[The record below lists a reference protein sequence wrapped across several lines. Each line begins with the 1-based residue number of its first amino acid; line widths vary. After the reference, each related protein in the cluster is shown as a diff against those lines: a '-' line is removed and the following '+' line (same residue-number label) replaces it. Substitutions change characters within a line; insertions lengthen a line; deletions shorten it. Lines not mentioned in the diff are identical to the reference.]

1 MTETIQQGS
10 GRPRMSITRVLLVGD
25 FARYQETVG
34 AMLRVSR
41 DLEVVGEAADGLEAG
56 RLT

>member
-1 MTETIQQGS
+1 
-10 GRPRMSITRVLLVGD
+10 MSITRVLLVGD